1 MKNTSSTLS
10 LPFKE
15 KSANDAYAALVSGGS
30 SEQDAFMEVELQRL
44 NGFHTPIE
52 SRSSSRVFAITGS
65 SDQKRAAR
73 NRGLRE
79 MAENDP
85 DKFDQYKRQ
94 AAAAGVDISGKT
106 YNSGLAAYP
115 GDPDGWVRD
124 DNDIKSIAKMKGI
137 HVTKE
142 DGELKLEIPIPAGES
157 PAVNMLKRK
166 RLFKP
171 VRKKRVPQIKGLDK
185 AGSFR

>member
-1 MKNTSSTLS
+1 MKRNSNTSNM
-10 LPFKE
+10 PFIE
-15 KSANDAYAALVSGGS
+15 QSANDAYAELLSNGMP
-30 SEQDAFMEVELQRL
+30 EQDAFMEVELQRL

-52 SRSSSRVFAITGS
+52 SRTVSKVFAITGS

-73 NRGLRE
+73 MRGLRE

-115 GDPDGWVRD
+115 GDPDGWVKD
-124 DNDIKSIAKMKGI
+124 DNDIKSIARMKGI

-157 PAVNMLKRK
+157 PAANMLKRK

-171 VRKKRVPQIKGLDK
+171 VRKKRIPQIKGLDK
-185 AGSFR
+185 AGSFK

>member
-1 MKNTSSTLS
+1 MKNTTNTLTTR
-10 LPFKE
+10 FKE
-15 KSANDAYAALVSGGS
+15 SLANEAYARLVESGMP
-30 SEQDAFMEVELQRL
+30 EHDAFMEVELQRL
-44 NGFHTPIE
+44 SGFFTPVE
-52 SRSSSRVFAITGS
+52 SRSSSRVFSIAGS

-94 AAAAGVDISGKT
+94 AAAAGVDIAGKT

-115 GDPDGWVRD
+115 GDPDGWVKD
-124 DNDIKSIAKMKGI
+124 DNDIKSIARMKGI

-171 VRKKRVPQIKGLDK
+171 VRKKRVPQIKGLNK
-185 AGSFR
+185 AGSFK